1 MKELKVGEC
10 FNYCGKKF
18 TVIEDNT
25 GNCHNCAFCC
35 GEWCANSTLKCKN
48 HAWNVLN
55 SRLIYDWIQRERS
68 DNKCVI
74 FKEVE
79 ENERA

>member
-1 MKELKVGEC
+1 MIKLVTMYSVVC
-10 FNYCGKKF
+10 
-18 TVIEDNT
+18 DR
-25 GNCHNCAFCC
+25 
-35 GEWCANSTLKCKN
+35 CANSTLKCKN

-74 FKEVE
+74 FKE
-79 ENERA
+79 NYDCLFS